1 MQTIPN
7 EMRGPSVKCVH
18 GKKRQRVPGALYDKL
33 TISDVET
40 QINDETKTLSAR
52 IDIEYN

>member
-1 MQTIPN
+1 MQTIPT
-7 EMRGPSVKCVH
+7 EMRGPSLKCVH